1 MLAGKAAEKHGG
13 VKRYILPAIGAG
25 LAFAGTGCQTTSNT
39 TSNIAPHFQGEKWK
53 RLPSASGVQT
63 ARLPEKNLGAH
74 RDRREKQGY
83 ALVGKAGFTGEQ
95 QSMEQLKSFAAS
107 VGADLAEGL
116 VVPVG
121 TEQRSYMGIGSYT
134 PGRTITSFGAS
145 SGYARGSGTGTI
157 SSPYGPMN
165 FNTQGS
171 ATSFGTATTST
182 YVPAEITYV
191 PKTYKVLVTRQMY
204 LFWVSPRGVLR
215 NWLEMMKAVNATK
228 PASEQILPEEQ
239 RVQAA
244 IYAQVYGLP
253 LPANLRPKNPVPP
266 LSEKQLAELRA
277 KFTKLLR

>member
-1 MLAGKAAEKHGG
+1 MERL
-13 VKRYILPAIGAG
+13 ILPLIGAV
-25 LAFAGTGCQTTSNT
+25 LACFATGCQT

-74 RDRREKQGY
+74 FDRREKQGY
-83 ALVGKAGFTGEQ
+83 ALVGKALFTGEQ

-121 TEQRSYMGIGSYT
+121 TEQRSYMGISSYT

-145 SGYARGSGTGTI
+145 SGYASGSGSGTI

-182 YVPAEITYV
+182 YVPAETTYA
-191 PKTYKVLVTRQMY
+191 PKTYEVLVTQQAY
-204 LFWVSPRGVLR
+204 VFWVSPRGVLR

-228 PASEQILPEEQ
+228 PASEQISIEEQ
-239 RVQAA
+239 KVQAA
-244 IYAQVYGLP
+244 IYAQVYGVP
-253 LPANLRPKNPVPP
+253 PPANLRPRDPVPP
-266 LSEKQLAELRA
+266 LSEKQLADLRA
-277 KFTKLLR
+277 KFAKTQLR